1 MKARKRAGTV
11 GKVLGC
17 ALLLVIALFP
27 IYWLVAMAIRPTSE
41 MQGHISLIPQS
52 LTIEHFISLF
62 VSKGFGQ
69 AAINSLQTT
78 LSSLVLSLIVGV
90 CAAYILARRR
100 FRFGLKRPMTYW
112 VLLVRVLPPVAFTI
126 PLYTMFSKIGLLNTK
141 IPVTLAC
148 VLINVPLIIWFLISF
163 FQDLP
168 EEVEES
174 AKVDG
179 ATEWQLFRKI
189 VLPLVAPGIAAVAM
203 LSFMYAWN
211 EYTYTVIFTR
221 SPSNYTVPLALS
233 VLNTED
239 NLTNFGL
246 AACGGGGEDTADE
259 GSEGSTSGEPTK
271 MTLILRGGAYGESL
285 EASLAPFEAEH
296 NVDIEV
302 MLMSFDDLH
311 TGIALDAVNE
321 VGTYDL
327 CMVDGSWMAEFTENG
342 VLANLSEMGY
352 SFDDDIIPATT
363 TICKVGED
371 IYLAPYYGNV
381 TVMMYNKQLLADA
394 GYAPEDIDSFADLM
408 DIAQKTKAADSNKNG
423 FLIRGGSA
431 DNILSDFLPH
441 LVVHGGWV
449 VDENNNPTVDTP
461 EFKAAMQEY
470 LDLYA
475 LGSTLDKDDI
485 VASVT
490 SGETALAQ
498 IWPGWYT
505 PTADGPANYTT
516 IPTKLT
522 DDSAPVDAVALQ
534 GVWCIGIPD
543 NAPHKDLALELLEY
557 VMSPEVQLAS
567 IENNGVPCR
576 YSCLTDSTV
585 LETYPHLQTVCGALE
600 TGVYR
605 PVIEEWTEFTNIL
618 GTEMDNVIQGTKT
631 LDEALSYAQEQLEQL
646 MAG

>member
-246 AACGGGGEDTADE
+246 VSAGCVVSVIPITLFVIFAQNYLI
-259 GSEGSTSGEPTK
+259 SG
-271 MTLILRGGAYGESL
+271 LSSGAVKE
-285 EASLAPFEAEH
+285 
-296 NVDIEV
+296 
-302 MLMSFDDLH
+302 
-311 TGIALDAVNE
+311 
-321 VGTYDL
+321 
-327 CMVDGSWMAEFTENG
+327 
-342 VLANLSEMGY
+342 
-352 SFDDDIIPATT
+352 
-363 TICKVGED
+363 
-371 IYLAPYYGNV
+371 
-381 TVMMYNKQLLADA
+381 
-394 GYAPEDIDSFADLM
+394 
-408 DIAQKTKAADSNKNG
+408 
-423 FLIRGGSA
+423 
-431 DNILSDFLPH
+431 
-441 LVVHGGWV
+441 
-449 VDENNNPTVDTP
+449 
-461 EFKAAMQEY
+461 
-470 LDLYA
+470 
-475 LGSTLDKDDI
+475 
-485 VASVT
+485 
-490 SGETALAQ
+490 
-498 IWPGWYT
+498 
-505 PTADGPANYTT
+505 
-516 IPTKLT
+516 
-522 DDSAPVDAVALQ
+522 
-534 GVWCIGIPD
+534 
-543 NAPHKDLALELLEY
+543 
-557 VMSPEVQLAS
+557 
-567 IENNGVPCR
+567 
-576 YSCLTDSTV
+576 
-585 LETYPHLQTVCGALE
+585 
-600 TGVYR
+600 
-605 PVIEEWTEFTNIL
+605 
-618 GTEMDNVIQGTKT
+618 
-631 LDEALSYAQEQLEQL
+631 
-646 MAG
+646 

>member
-78 LSSLVLSLIVGV
+78 LSSLVLSLIVGI

-246 AACGGGGEDTADE
+246 VAAGRQRQRHGQRQDQGKQFFHFV
-259 GSEGSTSGEPTK
+259 SS
-271 MTLILRGGAYGESL
+271 
-285 EASLAPFEAEH
+285 
-296 NVDIEV
+296 
-302 MLMSFDDLH
+302 
-311 TGIALDAVNE
+311 
-321 VGTYDL
+321 
-327 CMVDGSWMAEFTENG
+327 
-342 VLANLSEMGY
+342 Y
-352 SFDDDIIPATT
+352 SFPLDVVSGI
-363 TICKVGED
+363 
-371 IYLAPYYGNV
+371 
-381 TVMMYNKQLLADA
+381 
-394 GYAPEDIDSFADLM
+394 
-408 DIAQKTKAADSNKNG
+408 
-423 FLIRGGSA
+423 GSA
-431 DNILSDFLPH
+431 MYF
-441 LVVHGGWV
+441 V
-449 VDENNNPTVDTP
+449 
-461 EFKAAMQEY
+461 
-470 LDLYA
+470 
-475 LGSTLDKDDI
+475 TL
-485 VASVT
+485 
-490 SGETALAQ
+490 
-498 IWPGWYT
+498 
-505 PTADGPANYTT
+505 
-516 IPTKLT
+516 
-522 DDSAPVDAVALQ
+522 
-534 GVWCIGIPD
+534 
-543 NAPHKDLALELLEY
+543 
-557 VMSPEVQLAS
+557 
-567 IENNGVPCR
+567 
-576 YSCLTDSTV
+576 
-585 LETYPHLQTVCGALE
+585 
-600 TGVYR
+600 
-605 PVIEEWTEFTNIL
+605 
-618 GTEMDNVIQGTKT
+618 
-631 LDEALSYAQEQLEQL
+631 
-646 MAG
+646 